1 MLSLFRNFR
10 ALPLLVVAACV
21 IDVPKLPDVDLAV
34 LPRDATGRITLIEIA
49 GSRLDL
55 DPSQSD
61 AITALGACADLVSYC
76 AASSS
81 LDQCVDDART
91 CATSTPWNE
100 SQSCCPAACRDA
112 YHQAR
117 NAGASSAAAF
127 DSVWFESPDCFP
139 GVRSALES
147 P

>member
-1 MLSLFRNFR
+1 VRSFFLF
-10 ALPLLVVAACV
+10 LGLAACV
-21 IDVPKLPDVDLAV
+21 VDVRLPSVDLTV
-34 LPRDATGRITLIEIA
+34 LPHDAAGRITLMEIA

-100 SQSCCPAACRDA
+100 SESCCPSACRAA

-117 NAGASSAAAF
+117 SGGASPASAF

>member
-1 MLSLFRNFR
+1 VVSSLYK
-10 ALPLLVVAACV
+10 LGGPSLVLLAACV
-21 IDVPKLPDVDLAV
+21 IDVTIPSADLTV
-34 LPRDATGRITLIEIA
+34 LPHDATGRITLFEIA

-76 AASSS
+76 SESSS
-81 LDQCVDDART
+81 LDSCVDDART
-91 CATSTPWNE
+91 CTTSTPWNE
-100 SQSCCPAACRDA
+100 SKACCPSACRDA
-112 YHQAR
+112 YHGAR
-117 NAGASSAAAF
+117 NRGASPTSAF
-127 DSVWFESPDCFP
+127 DAVWFESPDCFP